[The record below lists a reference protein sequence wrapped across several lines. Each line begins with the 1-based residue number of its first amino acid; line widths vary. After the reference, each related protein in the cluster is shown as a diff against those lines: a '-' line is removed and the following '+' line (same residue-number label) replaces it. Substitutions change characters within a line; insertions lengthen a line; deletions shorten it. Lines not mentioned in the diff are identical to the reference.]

1 MFHLGMRCYLFCTFS
16 VPFLCSIWTCHL
28 CCATVFVFQG
38 RGSGNT
44 STLDQLLKHDA
55 PANVGRALT
64 LDRMRTTCK
73 CQALEKAVLV
83 ASVTHNF
90 VVLEALECVE
100 VLGVVE
106 LVHRGGGGTG
116 ATGGATGGATLGA
129 TLGATFITNPGT
141 QGKHHGKHHGKKP
154 PTAAA
159 LRYHV
164 KQERHKLHACF
175 LSAYQPRL
183 DVYQDTLVAYKEAET
198 ALNAKHRDLAE
209 ATAGQQS
216 WQSGTLSLLYMLVNS
231 LCNFQYRPLYEQTC
245 SYNFDC

>member
-1 MFHLGMRCYLFCTFS
+1 M
-16 VPFLCSIWTCHL
+16 
-28 CCATVFVFQG
+28 FQG

-106 LVHRGGGGTG
+106 LVHRGGGATLD
-116 ATGGATGGATLGA
+116 ATGDATTGD
-129 TLGATFITNPGT
+129 ATFITNPGT
-141 QGKHHGKHHGKKP
+141 HGKHHGKKP

-183 DVYQDTLVAYKEAET
+183 DVYQDTLLAYKEAET
-198 ALNAKHRDLAE
+198 ALHAKHRDLAE

-216 WQSGTLSLLYMLVNS
+216 WQSGTLSLLYMLVI
-231 LCNFQYRPLYEQTC
+231 LVV
-245 SYNFDC
+245 